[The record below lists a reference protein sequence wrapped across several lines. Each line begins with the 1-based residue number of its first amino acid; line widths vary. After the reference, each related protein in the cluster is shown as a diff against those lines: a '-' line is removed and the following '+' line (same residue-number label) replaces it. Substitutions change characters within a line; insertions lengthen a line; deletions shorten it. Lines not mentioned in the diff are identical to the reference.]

1 MKTQKLAGQIKL
13 GFDPIPLGGYTSFH
27 SGLLMEHSLP
37 SVRNVRFGVF
47 EADLDAGELRKH
59 GHRLKLSEQPFQIL
73 AMLLARPGAVVSRDE
88 LRERLWLSDTFVDF
102 DHGLNNA
109 VMRLR
114 EVLGDSSDHPRF
126 IETLPRRGYRFIA
139 PVEHR
144 TSNENQ
150 TTLQQTLANHG
161 QAVAKDLW
169 NGPDCPPI
177 VSQVGSGAPQRGR
190 FSIPRIATLAM
201 AVLAGSALVSAIA
214 VHYVRAVD
222 ASKGKSNRSSSLVV
236 LPMENLSGD
245 KDQDYFADGMTDD
258 LIANL
263 AKIRSLRVVSR
274 STAMAYKGTLKPLPQ
289 IASEL
294 NVDAVVEGT
303 VMRVGNRV
311 RITAELVQVSTD
323 QHLWADTYES
333 PIGDVLTLQNRVSS
347 AIVDEIRINLTKE
360 DKERL
365 AKMPSVSPEAYEDF
379 LKGRYY
385 WNKRSTDGF
394 AKAIR
399 YFESATRRDPQYALA
414 YAGLADCYGII
425 GATIYGSVPAA
436 EAAPKAKAAAI
447 RALEIDPSLAEAET
461 SLATAKF
468 NYDWDWSGAAEG
480 FKKAMELDP
489 SYATAYQRDSL
500 YLSAMAR
507 FNDSF
512 EQIKKARD
520 LEPLSISIN
529 TSFGWRLYLAREY
542 DRSIAQLRDTL
553 EMDSSYEWAHLTLGQ
568 AYEQKGEFKLAIQEL
583 QQAVELSHNSPLTMS
598 ALAHA
603 YALSGNHAEGLRLLS
618 ELQASSKKQYVS
630 PYYVAIVYLGLGEN
644 EVAMDW
650 LERAY
655 TDRSNG
661 LVFLKV
667 EPELDPLRTNP
678 RFVAL
683 QTRMK
688 FPD

>member
-1 MKTQKLAGQIKL
+1 
-13 GFDPIPLGGYTSFH
+13 
-27 SGLLMEHSLP
+27 MEQNLRSP
-37 SVRNVRFGVF
+37 RTVRFGVF
-47 EADLDAGELRKH
+47 EADMEAGELRKH
-59 GHRLKLSEQPFQIL
+59 GLRLKLSEQPFQIL
-73 AMLLARPGAVVSRDE
+73 AMLLAKRGELVSREE
-88 LRERLWLSDTFVDF
+88 LRERLWPSHTFVDF

-114 EVLGDSSDHPRF
+114 EVLGDSSDRPRF

-139 PVEHR
+139 PVEAR
-144 TSNENQ
+144 STGAE
-150 TTLQQTLANHG
+150 G
-161 QAVAKDLW
+161 AVPEPAA
-169 NGPDCPPI
+169 
-177 VSQVGSGAPQRGR
+177 SGASVAPSNGAEHTSPGNGVIPAGVVGVRPRNR
-190 FSIPRIATLAM
+190 FSLPRIVGLAA
-201 AVLAGSALVSAIA
+201 AVLAGSALISGIT
-214 VHYVRAVD
+214 VHYVRGVN
-222 ASKGKSNRSSSLVV
+222 ASKGKANRSSSLVV
-236 LPMENLSGD
+236 LPLENLSGD
-245 KDQDYFADGMTDD
+245 QEQEYFADGMTDD

-274 STAMAYKGTLKPLPQ
+274 STAMAYKGTHKPLPQ

-333 PIGDVLTLQNRVSS
+333 PMGDVLALQNRVSS
-347 AIVDEIRINLTKE
+347 AIVDEIRINLSKE

-365 AKMPSVSPEAYEDF
+365 ARKPSVSPEAYEDY

-385 WNKRSTDGF
+385 WNKRSAEGF
-394 AKAIR
+394 AKAIG
-399 YFESATRRDPQYALA
+399 YFEEATHKDPQYALA

-447 RALEIDPSLAEAET
+447 RALEIDPTLAEAET

-468 NYDWDWSGAAEG
+468 NYDWDWAGAAEG
-480 FKKAMELDP
+480 FKKAMQLDP
-489 SYATAYQRDSL
+489 GYATAYQRDSL
-500 YLSAMAR
+500 YLSALGK
-507 FNDSF
+507 FDDSF
-512 EQIKKARD
+512 QQIKKARE

-529 TSFGWRLYLAREY
+529 ASFGWRLYLAREY

-553 EMDSSYEWAHLTLGQ
+553 EMDPTYVWAHLTLGQ
-568 AYEQKGEFKLAIQEL
+568 AYQQKGEFKLAIEQL
-583 QQAVELSHNSPLTMS
+583 QQAVELSHSSPLTIS

-603 YALSGNHAEGLRLLS
+603 YALSGNHAEALKLLAQL
-618 ELQASSKKQYVS
+618 EGDSKKMYVS
-630 PYYVAIVYLGLGEN
+630 PFYVAIVYLGLGKN
-644 EVAMDW
+644 EVAMNW
-650 LERAY
+650 LEKAY
-655 TDRSNG
+655 ADRSNG

-678 RFVAL
+678 RFITL
-683 QTRMK
+683 QSRLN
-688 FPD
+688 FPN